1 MGASAK
7 EKDDEEMVDASADGE
22 KGADDKDKET
32 EDDVNDEEQEKG
44 DDEEMEEDNNPK
56 EKSYGGRIY
65 NNPRCS
71 RGGRGGRGGES
82 RDSEDESGEM
92 SEKFK
97 RARGVM
103 SSIAEEMVCPLSLEL
118 MVEPVTAEDGHHY
131 ERKWIEKTI
140 KAQGSDLRSPMTSEK
155 MGSRL
160 FPSARLANTIE
171 SLVESGTIDKELH
184 KSYKKSKLI
193 FDTEKKAANNDVE
206 AIKLLASWHE
216 SGSNGFEKDSEKS
229 KKLLEKAEGLLV
241 KKRAEEGD
249 AEAMSCLGLFCYRR
263 THGFAKDEK
272 LAFKWFKKSSDLKHP
287 RGMAS
292 AGYCL
297 TGGVG
302 VEKNVAHGMNLLS
315 VAAAMGLDAACYRL
329 GKFYFKA
336 LHGLPKDKA
345 EAKYW
350 LTKAIDGSCSSKHL
364 NDPQEEKV
372 REMLEDIG

>member
-65 NNPRCS
+65 NNPRYS

-82 RDSEDESGEM
+82 RDSEDESGEA

-103 SSIAEEMVCPLSLEL
+103 SSIAQEMVSPLSLEL
-118 MVEPVTAEDGHHY
+118 MVDPVTAEDGHHY

-155 MGSRL
+155 MGPRL

-171 SLVESGTIDKELH
+171 SLVESGAIEKEISERH
-184 KSYKKSKLI
+184 KKNKLI

-229 KKLLEKAEGLLV
+229 KKLLKKAEAL
-241 KKRAEEGD
+241 KRAEEGD
-249 AEAMSCLGLFCYRR
+249 AEAMHRIGYFYYRG

-272 LAFKWFKKSSDLKHP
+272 LAFKWFKKSSGLKHP
-287 RGMAS
+287 KGMAH
-292 AGYCL
+292 AGHRLIC
-297 TGGVG
+297 GNG
-302 VEKNVAHGMNLLS
+302 VEKNAAYGINLIS
-315 VAAAMGLDAACYRL
+315 VAAAMGSDVACWIL
-329 GKFYFKA
+329 GKLFFK
-336 LHGLPKDKA
+336 GLGGFPKDKA

-350 LTKAIDGSCSSKHL
+350 LTKATDGSCSSKHL
-364 NDPQEEKV
+364 MD
-372 REMLEDIG
+372 

>member
-1 MGASAK
+1 MGMAETKNEEKETLPSTVVNEDEETDIKEASAASAK
-7 EKDDEEMVDASADGE
+7 EKEDEEMVDASADGE
-22 KGADDKDKET
+22 KGADDKDKKT

-65 NNPRCS
+65 NNPRYS

-82 RDSEDESGEM
+82 RDSEDESGEA

-103 SSIAEEMVCPLSLEL
+103 SSIAQEMVCPLSLEL
-118 MVEPVTAEDGHHY
+118 MVDPVTAEDGHHY

-160 FPSARLANTIE
+160 FPSARLANAIE
-171 SLVESGTIDKELH
+171 ILVESGIIDKELH

-193 FDTEKKAANNDVE
+193 FDTEKKA
-206 AIKLLASWHE
+206 
-216 SGSNGFEKDSEKS
+216 
-229 KKLLEKAEGLLV
+229 GLLV

-249 AEAMSCLGLFCYRR
+249 AEAMASLGGFYCYGTR
-263 THGFAKDEK
+263 GFAKDEK

-292 AGYCL
+292 AGCCL
-297 TGGVG
+297 AEGVG
-302 VEKNVAHGMNLLS
+302 VEKNAAHGMNLTS
-315 VAAAMGLDAACYRL
+315 VAAAMGSDVPCYRL
-329 GKFYFKA
+329 GIFYFKG
-336 LHGLPKDKA
+336 LYGLPKDKA

-350 LTKAIDGSCSSKHL
+350 LTKATDGSCSSKCL
-364 NDPQEEKV
+364 SDSRKEKAKKWLEE
-372 REMLEDIG
+372 IGE